1 MGIEKTPSRCSS
13 RVIQGE
19 EALDHNGPGV
29 LEGADPATL
38 RLRPPCDVCAQDEHR
53 CYRFNE
59 VVACGQ
65 R

>member
-1 MGIEKTPSRCSS
+1 MVNFWFAKDQH
-13 RVIQGE
+13 RVY
-19 EALDHNGPGV
+19 HNGPGV

-38 RLRPPCDVCAQDEHR
+38 RLRPPCDVCAQDKHR

-65 R
+65 P